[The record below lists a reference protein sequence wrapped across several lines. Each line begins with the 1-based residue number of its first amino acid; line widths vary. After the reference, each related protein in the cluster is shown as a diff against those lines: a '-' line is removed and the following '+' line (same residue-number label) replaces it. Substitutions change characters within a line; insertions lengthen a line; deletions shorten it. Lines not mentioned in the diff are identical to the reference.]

1 MRAAWLLRVI
11 KLLRL
16 QNWPLSRRPKNRAY
30 ARNFGN
36 RCGPTRKQLA
46 WLGIAAF
53 HHQTQPHHRRIVPC
67 AIAASAGEF
76 PHLMDDLLWLE
87 REVQAVY
94 DRTLHPLAHR
104 LAVELPVSG
113 KDAAGLPT
121 VLFLGNHSS
130 GKSSFINYL
139 IQAEIQK
146 TGLAPTDDGFTLLIH
161 GQQPDVFDG
170 QTVVSHPALAY
181 KSLQRLGP
189 AFLSHLRLKT
199 HPSEL
204 LKSVSLIDSPGMID
218 AAGTARSRGYDFAA
232 GVRSLGEMADLIL
245 IFFDPDKPGTTG
257 ETMSIFVET
266 LAGLEHKLLIVLN
279 KVDLFSNLRDFAR
292 TYGTLCWNLSKT
304 IKTKDVPHI
313 YNTYLPD
320 QGGSP
325 QSSGACETLPL
336 HDFDASREEVV
347 AEIKR
352 APTRRADNLVSDLLV
367 HARALSMQA
376 RVSQAVA
383 RHFLALTLKKWA
395 AATLPLLLVVITI
408 WFAWDSAPWTT
419 LVLIALAGILL
430 AAGAWFAGAWYV
442 QRQQTEIATPAGL
455 DPFFALAFQ
464 RELGLHERTDLRA
477 LWETVRATTLRS
489 LQVLGP
495 HGLPLS
501 WTIRKPLRQLDQV
514 IESDIPKLRRT
525 IDGYSAT

>member
-1 MRAAWLLRVI
+1 M
-11 KLLRL
+11 
-16 QNWPLSRRPKNRAY
+16 
-30 ARNFGN
+30 
-36 RCGPTRKQLA
+36 
-46 WLGIAAF
+46 
-53 HHQTQPHHRRIVPC
+53 
-67 AIAASAGEF
+67 SAGEF

-87 REVQAVY
+87 GEVQAVY
-94 DRTLHPLAHR
+94 DRTLQPLAKR
-104 LAVELPVSG
+104 LAIELPVSG

-130 GKSSFINYL
+130 GKSSFINFL
-139 IQAEIQK
+139 VQAEVQK

-161 GQQPDVFDG
+161 GHQSDVFDG

-232 GVRSLGEMADLIL
+232 AVRSLSEMADLIL

-320 QGGSP
+320 QFRAP
-325 QSSGACETLPL
+325 EAECDTLPL
-336 HDFDASREEVV
+336 HDFDASREEIV

-352 APTRRADNLVSDLLV
+352 APTRRADNIVSDLLV
-367 HARALSMQA
+367 HARALLMQA
-376 RVSQAVA
+376 RVSQAIA
-383 RHFLALTLKKWA
+383 RHFLVLTLKKWV
-395 AATLPLLLVVITI
+395 ATLIPLLFVAITI
-408 WFAWDSAPWTT
+408 WFAWDTAPRST
-419 LVLIALAGILL
+419 LALIGLAGILL
-430 AAGAWFAGAWYV
+430 AAGAWFAGAWYFR
-442 QRQQTEIATPAGL
+442 RQQSSIATPAGL
-455 DPFFALAFQ
+455 DPFFHLAFR

-477 LWETVRATTLRS
+477 LWEKVRTTTLRS

-495 HGLPLS
+495 RGLPIS
-501 WTIRKPLRQLDQV
+501 WAIRKPVRQLDTV
-514 IESDIPKLRRT
+514 IESEIPKLRRT
-525 IDGYSAT
+525 IDGHRPSVKG